1 MGKTSIELDVEET
14 EIAANFA
21 AITAYNGPLR
31 LTFIDT
37 TLFREKKTAELFD

>member
-31 LTFIDT
+31 KFNPEIPETID
-37 TLFREKKTAELFD
+37 EVE